1 MRYFLLT
8 ILLSTSIIAF
18 GNDSQNN
25 LRTLFTSASIRA
37 QLDKQREQGKFII
50 QDQLASSSSIIRK
63 PITVKMQGL
72 VLRKKKLPVVFINDG
87 NTLSSRVINDE
98 LIVKT
103 KQIKRKKYI
112 IPVRVVNK
120 TIKLKPGQQWN
131 ETDRKTQDNYEVSKP
146 KIIKKP
152 ETEKNTANNITN
164 LISSP

>member
-1 MRYFLLT
+1 MIHKIIYAHYLPQRVFAHNL
-8 ILLSTSIIAF
+8 ISNESKENLSYKI
-18 GNDSQNN
+18 NWH
-25 LRTLFTSASIRA
+25 LH
-37 QLDKQREQGKFII
+37 
-50 QDQLASSSSIIRK
+50 
-63 PITVKMQGL
+63 P
-72 VLRKKKLPVVFINDG
+72 NDG

-131 ETDRKTQDNYEVSKP
+131 ETDQKTQDNYEVSKP

-152 ETEKNTANNITN
+152 EAEDSTTNNISD
-164 LISSP
+164 LIINP